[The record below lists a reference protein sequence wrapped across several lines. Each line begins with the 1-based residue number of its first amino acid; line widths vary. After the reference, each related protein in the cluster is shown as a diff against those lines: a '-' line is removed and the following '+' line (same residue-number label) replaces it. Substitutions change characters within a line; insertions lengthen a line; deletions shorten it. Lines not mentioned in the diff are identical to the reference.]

1 MYQWRILHKYWH
13 YILPDYV
20 PNFPD
25 HQKSCWYTGCCNTM
39 LFRNDLLPVLPLANL
54 AHFRCNE
61 TVKHTPSVL
70 TYKVGSIYNRKGILS
85 NQVWYQ
91 TCMTSTQVWYSKL
104 NRVKTSLIF
113 NVYNVNTSLIYTC
126 NIVALYQ
133 HHSDIQRLYRQYKS
147 DNSTFDGMYCS
158 NWNIQAMTWISN
170 NICRGLFFVVFFCF
184 FFCFVFTFFSSG
196 NGLRR

>member
-1 MYQWRILHKYWH
+1 MAG
-13 YILPDYV
+13 
-20 PNFPD
+20 NFLCQ
-25 HQKSCWYTGCCNTM
+25 HLWKKI
-39 LFRNDLLPVLPLANL
+39 
-54 AHFRCNE
+54 E

-158 NWNIQAMTWISN
+158 VLQNIDGGNFPLPTFMKKKLKQWWSTIQTILTKRTTTYRLN
-170 NICRGLFFVVFFCF
+170 LKKKK
-184 FFCFVFTFFSSG
+184 VFT
-196 NGLRR
+196 LLLWQRQHIIVVDAVDYK

>member
-1 MYQWRILHKYWH
+1 
-13 YILPDYV
+13 
-20 PNFPD
+20 
-25 HQKSCWYTGCCNTM
+25 M

-170 NICRGLFFVVFFCF
+170 NICRCLFFVVFL
-184 FFCFVFTFFSSG
+184 FFCFFTFFSSG